1 MVYDYTN
8 MSDSR
13 RQKLIAKGYDKFLT
27 LCYTEKSK
35 AGLEGLLDFFLTF
48 DEREALATRILLVR
62 ELLKGEK
69 TQREIAAKLGI
80 SIAKITRGSN
90 MLKTLNDKIKQEL
103 IEKIVD

>member
-1 MVYDYTN
+1 
-8 MSDSR
+8 MSNLQ
-13 RQKLIAKGYDKFLT
+13 RQKLMAKGYNKFLT

-35 AGLEGLLDFFLTF
+35 AGLKALLDFFLTF
-48 DEREALATRILLVR
+48 DEREAVATRILLVE

-90 MLKTLNDKIKQEL
+90 MLKTLNNKIKQEL